1 MGKSHLRRQVLSQG
15 GSLGKAYDAH
25 NEYKRESDLRSL
37 TSDET
42 EDYMK
47 LKKDNVILQAR
58 QSKELND
65 LRRAF
70 SKQEHELKLLPGG
83 TNAIPAK
90 NFDFRKII
98 VDQSK
103 KQVGT
108 LESARKLT
116 L

>member
-1 MGKSHLRRQVLSQG
+1 M
-15 GSLGKAYDAH
+15 
-25 NEYKRESDLRSL
+25 
-37 TSDET
+37 
-42 EDYMK
+42 
-47 LKKDNVILQAR
+47 QAR

-103 KQVGT
+103 KQIHSFKTAPTMMKRMMSGNCH
-108 LESARKLT
+108 LRMSMMMNDERCKS
-116 L
+116 